1 MAYKAELFV
10 ALQRVLPK
18 QALSRLVARAAES
31 TLPWLKNALI
41 KRAIKAFNINMD
53 EALTSNL
60 DDYKNFNSFFTR
72 ELKSGVR
79 PIDLATDSIASP
91 ADGTISQAGK
101 IDKNKNIGGRYH
113 HPC

>member
-1 MAYKAELFV
+1 MVFKAELFV

-18 QALSRLVARAAES
+18 QALSRLVAKAAES
-31 TLPWLKNALI
+31 TLPWLKNILI

-79 PIDLATDSIASP
+79 PIDIAEDSIASP
-91 ADGTISQAGK
+91 ADGTISQAGN
-101 IDKNKNIGGRYH
+101 INKNKI
-113 HPC
+113 